1 MQDPNYKRLFS
12 FPRMVED
19 LLRAFLP
26 AEALAELDFSSLDK
40 LPAEYV
46 SDELLQRHGDCV
58 WRLRRRGRWLYLLV
72 LLEFQSTDEPR
83 MALRILTYTS
93 LLYQELVRNGAL
105 DARER
110 LPAVLPVV
118 LYNGAARWRA
128 AVEVGELIAP
138 VGPELAPYQPSQR
151 YLVVDERHVGAE
163 DLPGRNLM
171 GAVLGLEQS
180 RGPADLVRVVGR
192 LVEWLRD
199 SGDGELKRAFTD
211 WVWRLAG
218 HFEPGDAE
226 PASVRT
232 LEGARMTLEERVA
245 EWPKQWFR
253 EGREQGVREGVE
265 QVVRQLERADA
276 EPPPGDA
283 PEGVGMTLE
292 ERVAEWPKQ
301 WLQEGR
307 EQGIREVVERLERAD
322 AEPPPGD
329 APEGVGMTLEER
341 VAEWPKQWFREGR
354 EQGAREGIEQVVRQL
369 ERADA
374 EPPPG
379 DAPEGVGM
387 TLEERVAEWPKQWLQ
402 EGREQGIREGREQG
416 AREGIE
422 QGLEHERALLRR
434 QVAASR
440 FGAQTAERLSGV
452 LAGIADPEGLAE
464 VGEWLVRCGTGSEFL
479 ARVDPAPDGANRRS
493 SRGNS
498 HED

>member
-26 AEALAELDFSSLDK
+26 GEVLAEFDFSTLRK

-46 SDELLQRHGDCV
+46 SDELLKRHGDCV
-58 WRLRRRGRWLYLLV
+58 WRIHRRGRWLYLLV

-93 LLYQELVRNGAL
+93 LLYQELVRNDAL
-105 DARER
+105 EAREL

-118 LYNGAARWRA
+118 LYTGAARWRA

-138 VGPELAPYQPSQR
+138 VGAELAPYQPSQR

-163 DLPGRNLM
+163 DLPVRNLM

-180 RGPADLVRVVGR
+180 RGPEDLERVVEK

-199 SGDGELKRAFTD
+199 SHDGELKRAFTD
-211 WVWRLAG
+211 WVWRLAR

-226 PASVRT
+226 PVPVRT
-232 LEGARMTLEERVA
+232 LEGVRMTLEERVA

-253 EGREQGVREGVE
+253 EGREQGIREGIEKMAE
-265 QVVRQLERADA
+265 QLMPAGA
-276 EPPPGDA
+276 GPPPGDA
-283 PEGVGMTLE
+283 PEGMGMTLE

-301 WLQEGR
+301 WLREGR
-307 EQGIREVVERLERAD
+307 EQGIREVVERLERAG
-322 AEPPPGD
+322 AEPAPVD
-329 APEGVGMTLEER
+329 APEGAGMTLEER

-354 EQGAREGIEQVVRQL
+354 EQGIREGIEKMAEQL
-369 ERADA
+369 MPADA

-379 DAPEGVGM
+379 DASEGVGM

-402 EGREQGIREGREQG
+402 EGIKQGI
-416 AREGIE
+416 
-422 QGLEHERALLRR
+422 EHERALLRR
-434 QVAASR
+434 MAASR
-440 FGAQTAERLSGV
+440 FGEETAERVSGV

-479 ARVDPAPDGANRRS
+479 ARVDPAAGGANRHGD
-493 SRGNS
+493 RGNS
-498 HED
+498 RGDSRED

>member
-58 WRLRRRGRWLYLLV
+58 WRIHRRGRWLYLLV

-138 VGPELAPYQPSQR
+138 VGPELGPYQPSQR

-211 WVWRLAG
+211 WVWRLAR

-232 LEGARMTLEERVA
+232 LEGARMTLEERVAEWPKQWLQEGREQGIREVVERLERADSEPPPGDAPEGVGMTLEERVA

-283 PEGVGMTLE
+283 PES
-292 ERVAEWPKQ
+292 
-301 WLQEGR
+301 
-307 EQGIREVVERLERAD
+307 
-322 AEPPPGD
+322 
-329 APEGVGMTLEER
+329 VGMTLEER

-354 EQGAREGIEQVVRQL
+354 EQGV
-369 ERADA
+369 
-374 EPPPG
+374 
-379 DAPEGVGM
+379 
-387 TLEERVAEWPKQWLQ
+387 
-402 EGREQGIREGREQG
+402 REGREQG
-416 AREGIE
+416 VRKGIE

-434 QVAASR
+434 LAASR
-440 FGAQTAERLSGV
+440 FGEETAERLSGV

-464 VGEWLVRCGTGSEFL
+464 VGEWLVCCGTGSEFL
-479 ARVDPAPDGANRRS
+479 ARVDPAAGGEARRGD
-493 SRGNS
+493 RGNS
-498 HED
+498 RGDSGED

>member
-58 WRLRRRGRWLYLLV
+58 WRIHRRGRWLYLLV

-138 VGPELAPYQPSQR
+138 VGPELGPYQPSQR

-199 SGDGELKRAFTD
+199 SGDGELKRAFAD
-211 WVWRLAG
+211 WVRQMAEG
-218 HFEPGDAE
+218 FVSDDAAL
-226 PASVRT
+226 PAVRT
-232 LEGARMTLEERVA
+232 LEGVRMTLV
-245 EWPKQWFR
+245 
-253 EGREQGVREGVE
+253 
-265 QVVRQLERADA
+265 
-276 EPPPGDA
+276 
-283 PEGVGMTLE
+283 

-354 EQGAREGIEQVVRQL
+354 EQGV
-369 ERADA
+369 
-374 EPPPG
+374 
-379 DAPEGVGM
+379 
-387 TLEERVAEWPKQWLQ
+387 
-402 EGREQGIREGREQG
+402 REGREQG
-416 AREGIE
+416 VRKGIE

-434 QVAASR
+434 LAASR
-440 FGAQTAERLSGV
+440 FGEETAERLSGV
-452 LAGIADPEGLAE
+452 LTGIADPEGLAE

-479 ARVDPAPDGANRRS
+479 ARVNPAAGGEARRGD
-493 SRGNS
+493 RGNS
-498 HED
+498 RGDSGED

>member
-12 FPRMVED
+12 FTRMVED

-26 AEALAELDFSSLDK
+26 GDVLAELDFSTLRK

-58 WRLRRRGRWLYLLV
+58 WRLRQRGRWLYLLV

-93 LLYQELVRNGAL
+93 LLYQELVRNDAL
-105 DARER
+105 EARER

-118 LYNGAARWRA
+118 LYTGEARWRA

-211 WVWRLAG
+211 WVWRLAR

-253 EGREQGVREGVE
+253 EGHEQGVREGVE

-283 PEGVGMTLE
+283 SEGVGMTLE

-301 WLQEGR
+301 WLQEG
-307 EQGIREVVERLERAD
+307 
-322 AEPPPGD
+322 
-329 APEGVGMTLEER
+329 
-341 VAEWPKQWFREGR
+341 
-354 EQGAREGIEQVVRQL
+354 
-369 ERADA
+369 
-374 EPPPG
+374 
-379 DAPEGVGM
+379 
-387 TLEERVAEWPKQWLQ
+387 
-402 EGREQGIREGREQG
+402 
-416 AREGIE
+416 IE
-422 QGLEHERALLRR
+422 QGLAHERALLRR
-434 QVAASR
+434 QAATR
-440 FGAQTAERLSGV
+440 FGAETAERLSGV

-464 VGEWLVRCGTGSEFL
+464 VGEWLVRCETGSEFL
-479 ARVDPAPDGANRRS
+479 DRVDPVAGASRRGDGGS
-493 SRGNS
+493 S
-498 HED
+498 HEGRRED